1 MKKLL
6 LAAMLLL
13 QAAAYAQY
21 KEVAIIS
28 EKDEMTGKETLYPS
42 RNFVI
47 CNSSKSIG
55 FTVLGFISAD
65 VRLTNIAI
73 KMVGLGACADNSE
86 LIILFQDERRIVIR
100 SWNKF
105 NCEGNAYFM
114 LTPSDVQLLSTYP
127 MLKMRVTNGQNKEQY
142 TGEVSIEDSHYFID
156 IIKAARS
163 KNILQLKN

>member
-13 QAAAYAQY
+13 QAAAYGQY
-21 KEVAIIS
+21 KAVAIIG

-47 CNSSKSIG
+47 CNSSKSVG

-73 KMVGLGACADNSE
+73 KMVGLGACADNST
-86 LIILFQDERRIVIR
+86 R
-100 SWNKF
+100 
-105 NCEGNAYFM
+105 
-114 LTPSDVQLLSTYP
+114 
-127 MLKMRVTNGQNKEQY
+127 
-142 TGEVSIEDSHYFID
+142 
-156 IIKAARS
+156 
-163 KNILQLKN
+163 